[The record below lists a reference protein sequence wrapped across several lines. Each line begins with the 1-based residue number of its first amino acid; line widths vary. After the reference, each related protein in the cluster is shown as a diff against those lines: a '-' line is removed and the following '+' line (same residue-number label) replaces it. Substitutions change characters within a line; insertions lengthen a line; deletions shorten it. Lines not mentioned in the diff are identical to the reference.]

1 MTSPGIA
8 TATAFWSYAHSDD
21 DGTNGKIR
29 RLKEGV
35 DHAFKRYSG
44 DPLAS
49 FFDRSGDNRLVW
61 GDEWRSK
68 ISSTIW
74 GTTFFIPVISPSY
87 LKSSMCRDEFN
98 EFWEKAEKSDDL
110 QELLLPI
117 LWAPVHPAT
126 KEENQVWDIVKGRQY
141 LDWTQVRKLGE
152 DSPEYERLVDE
163 MGERL
168 AEAART
174 VANVSEGESAA
185 EEDGTDSDDD
195 DGGAAVPVDSPEPPP
210 TDPGPAGLVD
220 LADDA
225 TEQAKRFAADLTTGF
240 QALQEMQ
247 TQVLAPDPL
256 HPNAST
262 GQRLFYFKRISKDMG
277 PYVQKFEQSLKEAE
291 DEARRLND
299 TMFKFIDILQDPV
312 LRRVADIE
320 NMNVSQVRGLPAL
333 LAEKF
338 GDYGQF
344 RDQISAIGRMS
355 RDLSVPMSSI
365 DRGFDSMDTI
375 MELVQDWTTAMEA
388 LGDDPDAT
396 PMQ

>member
-1 MTSPGIA
+1 M
-8 TATAFWSYAHSDD
+8 
-21 DGTNGKIR
+21 
-29 RLKEGV
+29 
-35 DHAFKRYSG
+35 
-44 DPLAS
+44 
-49 FFDRSGDNRLVW
+49 

-68 ISSTIW
+68 ISGTIW

-98 EFWEKAEKSDDL
+98 EFWEKAEKSEDL

-117 LWAPVHPAT
+117 LWVPVHPAT
-126 KEENQVWDIVKGRQY
+126 EEEKRIWEIANARQY
-141 LDWTQVRKLGE
+141 LDWTQVRKLEE
-152 DSPEYERLVDE
+152 DSVEYQRLIDE

-185 EEDGTDSDDD
+185 EEDGSGSDDD
-195 DGGAAVPVDSPEPPP
+195 EGGAAVPVDSPKPAP
-210 TDPGPAGLVD
+210 TDPRPAGLID
-220 LADDA
+220 LADEA

-240 QALQEMQ
+240 QALQDMQ
-247 TQVLAPDPL
+247 TEVLQPDPL

-262 GQRLFYFKRISKDMG
+262 GQRLFYFKRIAKDMG

-299 TMFKFIDILQDPV
+299 TMFEFIDLLQDPV
-312 LRRVADIE
+312 LRKMTDIE
-320 NMNVSQVRGLPAL
+320 NVSQARRIPTI

-365 DRGFDSMDTI
+365 ERGFDSMDTI
-375 MELVQDWTTAMEA
+375 MGLLQDWITALDT
-388 LGDDPDAT
+388 LGGDPAAT
-396 PMQ
+396 PTQ

>member
-1 MTSPGIA
+1 M
-8 TATAFWSYAHSDD
+8 FWSYAHSDD

-49 FFDRSGDNRLVW
+49 FFDRSGDNQLVW

-68 ISSTIW
+68 ITSTIW

-87 LKSSMCRDEFN
+87 LKSSMCRDEFK
-98 EFWEKAEKSDDL
+98 EFWDKAEKSEDL

-117 LWAPVHPAT
+117 LWVPVHPAT
-126 KEENQVWDIVKGRQY
+126 NEEKRIWEIANARQY
-141 LDWTQVRKLGE
+141 LDWSQIRKLEE
-152 DSPEYERLVDE
+152 DSAEYQRLIDE

-168 AEAART
+168 AEAARA

-185 EEDGTDSDDD
+185 GDESPDSDDD
-195 DGGAAVPVDSPEPPP
+195 GGGPPVPIDSLEPPTEP
-210 TDPGPAGLVD
+210 RPAGLID
-220 LADDA
+220 LADEA

-240 QALQEMQ
+240 EALQLMQ
-247 TQVLAPDPL
+247 TEVLAPDPL
-256 HPNAST
+256 HSNASA
-262 GQRLFYFKRISKDMG
+262 GQRLFYYKRIAKDMG

-291 DEARRLND
+291 HEARRLNN
-299 TMFKFIDILQDPV
+299 TMFEFIDLLQDPV
-312 LRRVADIE
+312 LRTMTDVGNVAGAQRI
-320 NMNVSQVRGLPAL
+320 PAI

-344 RDQISAIGRMS
+344 RGHISAIGRMS

-365 DRGFDSMDTI
+365 ERGFDSMDTI
-375 MELVQDWTTAMEA
+375 MELLRAWTTAMHA
-388 LGDDPDAT
+388 IGNDSAAT
-396 PMQ
+396 PTQ